1 MKYETKLALRR
12 WIIRKLRLAFD
23 ALEERLHEA
32 EVTLREELST
42 ARSCRE
48 LVNAARR
55 PAPAVEGTQTHP
67 EPSRVAKAQSAFA
80 PRSGVGKPARA
91 VETFSAWEARRAGVA
106 RVARTPRRR
115 RGVSS
120 LEFDGR
126 FA

>member
-1 MKYETKLALRR
+1 MKYQTKLALRR

-32 EVTLREELST
+32 EVTLREELLT

-55 PAPAVEGTQTHP
+55 PAPALEGTAAGPDRRT
-67 EPSRVAKAQSAFA
+67 VAKAESPDP
-80 PRSGVGKPARA
+80 PRSRLGKPARA